1 MAQLNVIVISEV
13 HGGVINRV
21 KAFSNDEE
29 GEAQSKAFVM
39 ELLEECV
46 DEDDHP
52 DCLFS
57 IEEQGGFSFCE
68 LDVCKDYTH

>member
-13 HGGVINRV
+13 HRGIINRV

-29 GEAQSKAFVM
+29 GEAESKAFVLQ
-39 ELLEECV
+39 LLAECV

-52 DCLFS
+52 DC
-57 IEEQGGFSFCE
+57 IDCIAIQGGFSYCD
-68 LDVCKDYTH
+68 LDVVKEYSN

>member
-29 GEAQSKAFVM
+29 GEQQAKAFVV
-39 ELLEECV
+39 ELLGECV
-46 DEDDHP
+46 DEDDHEE
-52 DCLFS
+52 CLHC
-57 IEEQGGFSFCE
+57 IEEQGGFSFGE
-68 LDVCKDYTH
+68 LDVVKDYTH